1 MRRKSFAD
9 MNCSVAQALEVV
21 GDPWT
26 LLIVRDA
33 LFGVRRFD
41 TFQERLGIPRNTLA
55 NRLDLLVRH
64 GVLERRQYQDR
75 PARHEYVPTAKGR
88 DLQPVLLMLVRWGD
102 RWGCLDEAPLRFVD
116 RTTGEPVEPELV
128 DNVSG
133 RPLSELTIRPVV
145 RASEPDAPDGPAA
158 TGEPEDHPAP
168 TPDHVG

>member
-55 NRLDLLVRH
+55 NRLDLLVSH
-64 GVLERRQYQDR
+64 GVLERRRYQDR
-75 PARHEYVPTAKGR
+75 PARHEYVPTTKGR
-88 DLQPVLLMLVRWGD
+88 DLQPVLLTLMRWGD
-102 RWGCLDEAPLRFVD
+102 RWGCLEDAPLRFVE
-116 RTTGEPVEPELV
+116 RSTGEPIEPEMI
-128 DNVSG
+128 DTVSG
-133 RPLSELTIRPVV
+133 RPLADLAIRPVGP
-145 RASEPDAPDGPAA
+145 RGESPDVDTPATDEDQLAQAPPAA
-158 TGEPEDHPAP
+158 T
-168 TPDHVG
+168 T

>member
-26 LLIVRDA
+26 LLVVRDA

-75 PARHEYVPTAKGR
+75 PARHEYVPTSKGR
-88 DLQPVLLMLVRWGD
+88 DLQPVLLMLMRWGD
-102 RWGCLDEAPLRFVD
+102 RWGCLDDAPLRFVD
-116 RTTGEPVEPELV
+116 RSTGDPIEAEVI
-128 DNVSG
+128 DTMSG
-133 RPLSELTIRPVV
+133 RPLAELAIRPVGP
-145 RASEPDAPDGPAA
+145 RAASPDEPTAGA
-158 TGEPEDHPAP
+158 DHLTETPP
-168 TPDHVG
+168 TPTT